1 MKVKTY
7 ECPLCHSKL
16 SEARYLEIVGVWQE
30 QEKFKESLKARL
42 AEVDKAKKETAAMKV
57 KLAAKYQKQLDIERS
72 KTNKRISQLTRQMNI
87 QIQTAGRRERRADE
101 DRRRLVAA
109 LEKVR
114 KEAKEAEK
122 RGEKKA
128 EKNSKKLMRQL
139 EARIADS
146 QKESLR
152 ARKEMASMQRDF
164 TSKIREVKK
173 AALKE
178 GAAKI
183 KKANERVLKTVK
195 DKDSKIEGLNKEIKQ
210 LHEQIRK
217 GITQQQEGFNFEK
230 TLAAELSKRFSTD
243 TVRIH
248 GKGGDILQTVR
259 EASKDIGAILYECK
273 KSENWQNSFLIQVK
287 KDMASRGANYG
298 VVVTFALPKSQRG
311 FMVRS
316 GVCFVHPYGALYL
329 ADMLRTAIIEAHKTK
344 VSPGKVEQRLKDLM
358 FYIQGNR
365 FKGAIRQIVGET
377 EELVQ
382 AMKNE
387 IQGHR
392 RYWSDRYIRYKNI
405 YDTASKVRSET
416 AGIIKGDGSDQLE
429 RQGFAG
435 FLPMPS
441 LAQDK

>member
-1 MKVKTY
+1 MKKIT

-16 SEARYLEIVGVWQE
+16 SEARYLEVVGVWQE
-30 QEKFKESLKARL
+30 QEKFKETLKRRL
-42 AEVDKAKKETAAMKV
+42 AEVDKAKREAAATKV
-57 KLAAKYQKQLDIERS
+57 KLAAKYQKQLDAERE
-72 KTNKRISQLTRQMNI
+72 KTNKRIAQLTRQMNI
-87 QIQTAGRRERRADE
+87 QIQAAGRRERRADE
-101 DRRRLVAA
+101 DRRRLVST

-114 KEAKEAEK
+114 KEAIAAEK

-128 EKNSKKLMRQL
+128 EKNSRKLMRQL
-139 EARIADS
+139 ESRIAES
-146 QKESLR
+146 QKESQR
-152 ARKEMASMQRDF
+152 ARKEMAAMQRDF
-164 TSKIREVKK
+164 TGRIRDVKK

-195 DKDSKIEGLNKEIKQ
+195 DKDSKIESLNKEIKQ
-210 LHEQIRK
+210 LHERIRK

-230 TLAAELSKRFSTD
+230 ELAAELSKRFRGD
-243 TVRIH
+243 TVKIY

-259 EASKDIGAILYECK
+259 EAGRDIGSIIYECK
-273 KSENWQNSFLIQVK
+273 KSENWQNSFLLQVK

-392 RYWSDRYIRYKNI
+392 RYWNDRYVRYKNI
-405 YDTASKVRSET
+405 HDTASKVRSET
-416 AGIIKGDGSDQLE
+416 VCILKGDGSDQIE
-429 RQGFAG
+429 RQNIAG
-435 FLPMPS
+435 FLPMPV
-441 LAQDK
+441 LGHGE